1 MITHPA
7 RRIEVLADTPLLRRI
22 CAAAD
27 AAGVTNYTL
36 LETAGGRG
44 AHGPWRHEDVTG
56 ATDKT
61 LFITVASPEK
71 AEALV
76 AALEPLLD
84 SHDLMLTITETSVVR
99 REIL

>member
-1 MITHPA
+1 MITYPA

-44 AHGPWRHEDVTG
+44 AHGPWRREDVTG

-61 LFITVASPEK
+61 IFVTIASHEK
-71 AEALV
+71 ADALV
-76 AALEPLLD
+76 SALAPLLE
-84 SHDLMLTITETSVVR
+84 SYDLLLTITDTAVVR